1 MSYIRIFRKFTKKIC
16 SKFRRRRET
25 PDDSEYAPYAGT
37 GPGAKRGI
45 KAGDQGDENLAY
57 KAQLHQYQQA
67 KQKIICGD
75 DAPG

>member
-1 MSYIRIFRKFTKKIC
+1 MSQGSKITTENC
-16 SKFRRRRET
+16 KVTLCRRRRDT

-45 KAGDQGDENLAY
+45 KAGDKGDENLAY